1 MSVPTRRFLSFD
13 TGLAPPGLEIP
24 QAVSWQYPALF
35 GRHARWKASED
46 RGSGPWPSLLEPG
59 SGRVLHLDV
68 ELLQGGLQGGL
79 VPREVGRHRIVEQ
92 QQLLVHHLHLQQRAP
107 FKGRHLVL
115 LEELH
120 LDGDVRLELLVLVL
134 VQGEVA
140 LGLVH
145 LGRNGVALGA
155 LGQLLQVRPVRVI
168 LQPVLPGA
176 LIEPD
181 GEQGVVDGLV
191 AQGGQGGDKEVE
203 RTEQGLPVAAQGAL
217 GLRVVAEL
225 FLQRRAPVGQ
235 LLEGLR
241 QQALRL
247 HHLHG
252 MRGERSGEP
261 EHVQVLGLGVP
272 QQLDLGLQLSVHRP
286 CSTDLPQLLRQHLS
300 GALVGRHAP
309 LPEVVYLRLAR
320 LDHTGVAPVL
330 HRARARQRHARRP
343 TWRLGGPGRGSPEG
357 GGGRR
362 PGSSGGPLRM
372 GHGAP
377 RVDRVPALVEGRHL
391 VQGLAKVFLK
401 LSVGP
406 AAAVARGRRGHH

>member
-1 MSVPTRRFLSFD
+1 CQFRRVASLASTLGSHHQAWKFLK
-13 TGLAPPGLEIP
+13 
-24 QAVSWQYPALF
+24 YPALF
-35 GRHARWKASED
+35 GRHARRKASED
-46 RGSGPWPSLLEPG
+46 RGGGPWPSLLEPG
-59 SGRVLHLDV
+59 SRRVLHLDV

-92 QQLLVHHLHLQQRAP
+92 QQLLVHHLHLQQRAQ
-107 FKGRHLVL
+107 FKRTHLVL

-120 LDGDVRLELLVLVL
+120 LDGDVCLELLVLVL
-134 VQGEVA
+134 VQGKVA

-176 LIEPD
+176 LVEPD
-181 GEQGVVDGLV
+181 GEQGVVDSLV

-225 FLQRRAPVGQ
+225 LLQRRAPVGQ

-241 QQALRL
+241 HWCKWASGA
-247 HHLHG
+247 HLVEV
-252 MRGERSGEP
+252 RGERSGEP

-286 CSTDLPQLLRQHLS
+286 CSTNLPQLLRQHLS
-300 GALVGRHAP
+300 GALVGRHTP

-320 LDHTGVAPVL
+320 LDHTGIAPVL

-343 TWRLGGPGRGSPEG
+343 TRRLGGPGRGSPEG
-357 GGGRR
+357 GGGRG
-362 PGSSGGPLRM
+362 PGPPG
-372 GHGAP
+372 
-377 RVDRVPALVEGRHL
+377 
-391 VQGLAKVFLK
+391 
-401 LSVGP
+401 
-406 AAAVARGRRGHH
+406 